1 MRALAFALSPS
12 MWASEALDFK
22 PDKQQASVLDSSS
35 RRIIVNC
42 HRQWGKSTISAIL
55 CLHRAI
61 FWPGSLCLIIAPSL
75 RQSSENFR
83 KALAFLDALE
93 QPPNLIED
101 TKLSCQLSN
110 GSRVLCLPGVT
121 TARQ

>member
-1 MRALAFALSPS
+1 
-12 MWASEALDFK
+12 
-22 PDKQQASVLDSSS
+22 
-35 RRIIVNC
+35 
-42 HRQWGKSTISAIL
+42 
-55 CLHRAI
+55 
-61 FWPGSLCLIIAPSL
+61 LIIAPSL

-110 GSRVLCLPGVT
+110 GSRVLCLPGGNDGKTIRGFSGPDLVVEDEA
-121 TARQ
+121 ARCTDELHVAILPMLATKPQSRICLMQHPARPERPFL